1 MNLSL
6 SAEGSL
12 PENSQAA
19 DTKNEPSVITVTGTR
34 RKGYL
39 KDSTVTTEVISRK
52 QIDEMGARDLS
63 DTLGNVPG
71 IEVRPAAPGERGET
85 VRLQGLSG
93 QNVLILVDG
102 QRTTGRF
109 SGSVDLTRF
118 KAEDIERIEIV
129 KGASSALYGS
139 DAMAGVINIITKE
152 AKGPVSVDFRT
163 LGGGG
168 SPLYYGPTN
177 EFRNYGSMGIRKENL
192 STIFT
197 VGWHK
202 GGGYDLTVDATPGPT
217 SGRYS
222 SLSPTYNTFPSNI
235 GLLNSY
241 YIGTR
246 FPSYQP
252 PLESTTGSA
261 FNDMNVSNK
270 TVYRFAENLILTTGV
285 FYRYLD
291 QSAVDSALPRT
302 TYDRRNKTSDFMIS
316 SNLDWELS
324 KKWNFNLNAN
334 HSNFFDTFITDQ
346 RRADDLDT
354 KQTTNNSVS
363 ELRKRID
370 YKFSENHIT
379 SVGVETLYDRLSS
392 ARIAP
397 DCKRNFPNFCIDD
410 FNPDL
415 TKKQTVNGNA
425 DRYRNAFFVQ
435 DEWRISDAPRIQIVP
450 GIRYDVDSIYGGQWL
465 PKLAVRYDIT
475 DQFRIRAANGL
486 GYRAPS
492 FQDLYFNFV
501 NPGVGY
507 RVAGNPNLRP
517 EFSRSYNLGA
527 EWDLTK
533 RIWISSNLFYNQI
546 DNLIGF
552 RTNPGIDTSG
562 LLVFQTANYAK
573 AKTQGIESSI
583 NIKLNEVVGI
593 GGGFT
598 YTDTKDELTNL
609 PLEGRGPHRWNVNLK
624 LENKSSGSSL
634 TVFGIVF
641 GKQPYYCIKNPFWCN
656 PDFDDSLSGVGL
668 FLQSLSER
676 NIDLFFNDVPEA
688 VSLYCSERNNSFCTR
703 EQTFG
708 VRMRNAYTQL
718 NLKFNQKFF
727 EQFAWFVGVDN
738 LLDEWDVRFN
748 PQRPRFIYFGL
759 DGNFTFSE
767 NHSSN

>member
-12 PENSQAA
+12 PENSQTA

-718 NLKFNQKFF
+718 NLKFNQRFF

-767 NHSSN
+767 SHSSN